1 MASACVNNF
10 LDYPSDFEFRH
21 QHPVTMLTADE
32 LFSNGKLLPLSLN
45 HSLPVTTNSPETEI
59 SHRKDDPYLF
69 SPKAPRC
76 STTWKELLGLKKLYS
91 SNGGTG
97 LNKTTTLLYNSCSD
111 NKSLKHLLHRK
122 TTPFTPDNAPLLKQ
136 NSDSE
141 HASISSSRFSFSSS
155 SSIHDADLPRFSLD
169 SEKPN
174 PNPNHHRIRL
184 VKQKQAFSDTTVDRE
199 SHRRCNRV
207 GRSPNRKPAQES
219 GTVECRGVSV
229 DSPRMNSSG
238 KIVFHNLERSSSS
251 PNSVKHRDRGM
262 ERFYSAKVRVTPV
275 LNVPVSSLTGSVF
288 GFGQLFSSV
297 QKKEPGV
304 ANGGSN
310 TVVAKG
316 VRKTVRG

>member
-10 LDYPSDFEFRH
+10 LDYPSDFEFRL
-21 QHPVTMLTADE
+21 QHPVTMLTADQ
-32 LFSNGKLLPLSLN
+32 LFSDGKLLPLSL
-45 HSLPVTTNSPETEI
+45 HPSLPATTLSPENQI

-69 SPKAPRC
+69 SPKPPRC

-111 NKSLKHLLHRK
+111 NKSLKHLIHRK
-122 TTPFTPDNAPLLKQ
+122 TTPFTPDNAPLLKRH
-136 NSDSE
+136 SDSE
-141 HASISSSRFSFSSS
+141 HASVSSSRFSLSSSS
-155 SSIHDADLPRFSLD
+155 SSIHDGELPRLSLD

-184 VKQKQAFSDTTVDRE
+184 VKQKQAFTENTGE
-199 SHRRCNRV
+199 SQRRCNRV
-207 GRSPNRKPAQES
+207 GRSLNRKPAQES

-251 PNSVKHRDRGM
+251 PSSLKHRDRGT
-262 ERFYSAKVRVTPV
+262 ERFYSARVRVTPV

-288 GFGQLFSSV
+288 GFGQLFSSM
-297 QKKEPGV
+297 QKKEPGG
-304 ANGGSN
+304 ANGGR
-310 TVVAKG
+310 